1 MMGLQ
6 FKIIYKQGKE
16 NLAADALS
24 RVAHLMSLQAVSVV
38 QPQWMQ
44 EVLNSYATDS
54 HAQQLLSQLALN
66 SPDARGYSLDQGII
80 RHHDLIWIGHNT
92 ALQTKL
98 ISAFH
103 SSAISGHLG
112 VNATYHKLK
121 AHFSWKGMKLMWR
134 ASSSSVTFANITST
148 LPTTQLGYY
157 SPSQSQ
163 KVCGRISLWISL
175 KPCLNVMATLSY

>member
-1 MMGLQ
+1 MTRMMGLQ

-66 SPDARGYSLDQGII
+66 SPDAKGYSLDQGII
-80 RHHDLIWIGHNT
+80 RHNDLIWIGHNT

-98 ISAFH
+98 ISTVH
-103 SSAISGHLG
+103 SSAIGGHSG

-121 AHFSWKGMKLMWR
+121 AHFSWKGMKTDVE
-134 ASSSSVTFANITST
+134 SFIKQCTICQHNKHST
-148 LPTTQLGYY
+148 NHPAGLLQPLPIPEG
-157 SPSQSQ
+157 
-163 KVCGRISLWISL
+163 V
-175 KPCLNVMATLSY
+175 